1 MAELIVLSVILL
13 AVWVGSALAM
23 HWLCRQIAAG
33 RLERNTWVGTRTS
46 WTLASD
52 EAWHAAHRASL
63 PAYRWAAWLSTAAAA
78 ATAVVA
84 AAGVVGVVTPETG
97 VAAQGIV
104 SLVVCVAVL
113 VVVLA
118 SLRPAR
124 RAVDA
129 LGVEESA
136 DRAGSGTTL

>member
-1 MAELIVLSVILL
+1 MAELIVLSAILL
-13 AVWVGSALAM
+13 VVWVGSALAM

-63 PAYRWAAWLSTAAAA
+63 PAYRWASWLSTATAA
-78 ATAVVA
+78 ATAAVA
-84 AAGVVGVVTPETG
+84 ALGVVGLVTPETG

-113 VVVLA
+113 VVLLA

-129 LGVEESA
+129 LAEQHDA
-136 DRAGSGTTL
+136 